1 MEVLNVYYGYD
12 MQRNVNTQY
21 QTLVDPFVIET
32 LQTVIGKHLVVE
44 TTRDSVRGVLKDVKP
59 DHIMLMAGNTPFFIR
74 IQQIVTIMPID

>member
-1 MEVLNVYYGYD
+1 